1 MTRTILLVDD
11 HAGFRRSARA
21 LLDAEGFEVIGE
33 SGTASDAL
41 AKAQSLRPELVLLDI
56 QLPDRDG
63 FDVAELLAA
72 EVDPPA
78 VILISTREAREYGG
92 RVEKTPA
99 RGFISKP
106 LLSGA
111 AIRAILG

>member
-21 LLDAEGFEVIGE
+21 LLDAEGFRVIGE
-33 SGTASDAL
+33 ADSAADAL
-41 AKAQSLRPELVLLDI
+41 AKAESLRPELVLLDI

-63 FDVAELLAA
+63 FHVAERLAA
-72 EVDPPA
+72 GDDPPD
-78 VILISTREAREYGG
+78 VILISSREAREYGG
-92 RVEKTPA
+92 RVEDAPA

-106 LLSGA
+106 LLSGV
-111 AIRAILG
+111 AIRALLG